1 MQRSK
6 DGSSIVRLKRV
17 SLPSLA
23 DGDGGFLREAAFPLR
38 PPNPSAALVRTGRD
52 AVAEIVISEFMDED
66 VVAELAA
73 DFAVLYDPG
82 LAHRPADLAAALGDA
97 RALVV
102 RNRTRVDRALLDAG
116 PRLRVIG
123 RLGVGLDNIDLE
135 ACRERGIAVRPATG
149 ANDLAVAEYVIGT
162 ALLLLRNLTAA
173 TTRMLA
179 GEWPRPEF
187 VGRELAGKALGLLG
201 FGRTAR
207 AVARRAIAFEMR
219 VIAHDPYLPPADP
232 SWRGVGRRSLKAL
245 LAEADLLSLHLP
257 LTPETRGLMDA
268 SRIARMKRGAVL
280 VNAARGGILDEA
292 ALAAALREG
301 RLAGAALD
309 VFEEEPLSAA
319 AAARFRGLPNLLLT
333 PHIAGI
339 TEESNLRVSRAT
351 AANVRQVL
359 TSTDG
364 G

>member
-1 MQRSK
+1 M
-6 DGSSIVRLKRV
+6 
-17 SLPSLA
+17 
-23 DGDGGFLREAAFPLR
+23 
-38 PPNPSAALVRTGRD
+38 
-52 AVAEIVISEFMDED
+52 AEIVISEFMDEE

-73 DFAVLYDPG
+73 EFVVLYDPG
-82 LAHRPADLAAALGDA
+82 LAHRPVDLAAALGDA

-102 RNRTRVDRALLDAG
+102 RNRTRVDRALLDAA

-162 ALLLLRNLTAA
+162 ALLLLRDLTAA

-187 VGRELAGKALGLLG
+187 VGRELAGRTMGLLG
-201 FGRTAR
+201 FGRIAR
-207 AVARRAIAFEMR
+207 EVARRAIAFEMR

-232 SWRGVGRRSLKAL
+232 AWHGVGRRSLEAL

-257 LTPETRGLMDA
+257 LTPETRGLLDA
-268 SRIARMKRGAVL
+268 PRIARMKRGAVL

-309 VFEEEPLSAA
+309 VFAEEPLSRE
-319 AAARFRGLPNLLLT
+319 AAARFRGVPNLLLT
-333 PHIAGI
+333 PHIAGV
-339 TEESNLRVSRAT
+339 TVESNRRVSEVT
-351 AANVRQVL
+351 AENLRRLL
-359 TSTDG
+359 TTPDG

>member
-1 MQRSK
+1 M
-6 DGSSIVRLKRV
+6 
-17 SLPSLA
+17 
-23 DGDGGFLREAAFPLR
+23 
-38 PPNPSAALVRTGRD
+38 
-52 AVAEIVISEFMDED
+52 AEIVISEFMDEE

-73 DFAVLYDPG
+73 EFAVLYDPG

-102 RNRTRVDRALLDAG
+102 RNRTRVDRALLDAA

-162 ALLLLRNLTAA
+162 ALWLLRDLTTA

-187 VGRELAGKALGLLG
+187 VGRELAGKTLGLLG

-219 VIAHDPYLPPADP
+219 VIAHDPYLPPEDP
-232 SWRGVGRRSLKAL
+232 AWHGVGRRSLEAL

-257 LTPETRGLMDA
+257 LTPETRGLLDA
-268 SRIARMKRGAVL
+268 PRIARMKRGAVL

-292 ALAAALREG
+292 ALAAALWEG

-309 VFEEEPLSAA
+309 VFAEEPLSRE
-319 AAARFRGLPNLLLT
+319 AAARFRGVPNLLLT
-333 PHIAGI
+333 PHIAGV
-339 TEESNLRVSRAT
+339 TVESNRRVSEVT
-351 AANVRQVL
+351 AENLRRLL
-359 TSTDG
+359 TTADG